1 MFCNVKYRGE
11 TEETIVSER
20 RGGRCIKTQSFL
32 IFYRAVFSVS
42 GGLIRCQIIAYNL

>member
-1 MFCNVKYRGE
+1 MFCNAKYRGE
-11 TEETIVSER
+11 TEETIVSEER
-20 RGGRCIKTQSFL
+20 GRCIKTQSFL